1 MSRVVRLPEH
11 GGQVRQVMASF
22 PNAPAPFID
31 LSTGI
36 SPYPYPFQMP
46 SVMELTHLP
55 EHADEERLVAAA
67 ADVYGVHSQ
76 ELIVAGPG
84 TQILIGLLPYVLP
97 GRDVV
102 LFGPTYSGHETAW
115 RNAGAHVQVV
125 EDMTAFSASAVR
137 SGGIAVLCNPNNP
150 DGRRVSVSR
159 LHQLADRCAEAGAYL
174 VVDEAYADLENGD
187 SLAPCLP
194 HPALIVLR
202 SFGKSYGLPGV
213 RLGFLLANR
222 EIAARMRRL
231 LGSWAVGTVA
241 ISAGCAAL
249 TDRDWRE
256 RRCTILAKDMRRL
269 FGLFAQCG
277 LLVIGH
283 TLLFALVRSADAPG
297 LWQWLCRHGIVTRAF
312 DDRPT
317 ELRFGLPRSDEEWGR
332 LEEALQAWRP

>member
-1 MSRVVRLPEH
+1 MSCVVRLPEH

-22 PNAPAPFID
+22 PDAPAPFID

-46 SVMELTHLP
+46 AMMELMHLP

-67 ADVYGVHSQ
+67 ADAYGVHSQ

-125 EDMTAFSASAVR
+125 EDMPAFSARAVR
-137 SGGIAVLCNPNNP
+137 SGCIAVLCNPNNP
-150 DGRRVSVSR
+150 DGRRVSASR
-159 LHQLADRCAEAGAYL
+159 LLQLAARCGEVGAYL
-174 VVDEAYADLENGD
+174 VVDEAYADIENEN
-187 SLAPCLP
+187 SLASCLP
-194 HPALIVLR
+194 HPALIVFR

-231 LGSWAVGTVA
+231 LGPWAVGTVA
-241 ISAGCAAL
+241 ISAGCVAL
-249 TDRDWRE
+249 ADRDWRE
-256 RRCTILAKDMRRL
+256 HRCAVLAKDMTRL
-269 FGLFAQCG
+269 LDLLAQCG
-277 LLVIGH
+277 LSVVGH
-283 TLLFALVRSADAPG
+283 TLLFALVRSADAPS

-317 ELRFGLPRSDEEWGR
+317 ELRFGLPRNDEEWRR
-332 LEEALQAWRP
+332 LEEALRAWRP